1 MSTLFRSSLFLTSML
16 AAVGVATA
24 DPAPASTVKIPAADT
39 PPLSGRALDINE
51 AVQMALASNPSVA
64 SADLDVEAAKDDLAS
79 VRGHYGP
86 RLHAEASVFEWD
98 SPFALGF
105 GGQSLVARDQRTESL
120 TLDLIQPLSPLLV
133 IAQQVKAK
141 NFDVDLAKIH
151 TEVARS
157 QLAYRTVEAF
167 YRVLEANELAGVA
180 DKSVAQLQAHAA
192 QARTQ
197 LEQGVIAK
205 NDVLR
210 AELAVKS
217 AQQRQLETRSNLRI
231 ALGQLAVI
239 TGLPQTTA
247 LAPTKPTAATPAH
260 DSGDL
265 GAAVNSGIAR
275 RPELRELHARYGAA
289 QALATVATLKLLPTI
304 NLDGNVA
311 VQDGVPFQD
320 NRSAAVGL
328 TLSWDI
334 WDWGSTYNAHRSAD
348 AHARQAKLAIAG
360 LEDQV
365 RVEVQRGFEGAT
377 TAADAF
383 DLANDSLVEAED
395 NFRIETSRY
404 ENSATTSVELLDAEQ
419 IVTAARAQVER
430 ARYDALI
437 ASAALRLAA
446 GAPPSEIATGA
457 PATK

>member
-1 MSTLFRSSLFLTSML
+1 MSMLLRSSLFMTSML
-16 AAVGVATA
+16 AAAGTAAA
-24 DPAPASTVKIPAADT
+24 DPAPTVKLPAAET
-39 PPLSGRALDINE
+39 PPLSGRAIDIGE

-64 SADLDVEAAKDDLAS
+64 SADLDVEAAKYDLAS
-79 VRGHYGP
+79 TRGHYGP
-86 RLHAEASVFEWD
+86 RLHAEGSAYLWD
-98 SPFALGF
+98 SPF
-105 GGQSLVARDQRTESL
+105 SLSLSPTEAFVVRENHTENL
-120 TLDLIQPLSPLLV
+120 QVDLIEPLSPLLV
-133 IAQQVKAK
+133 IAQQVKAQR
-141 NFDVDLAKIH
+141 FDVDLAKIH

-157 QLAYRTVEAF
+157 QLAYKTVEAF

-180 DKSVAQLQAHAA
+180 DKSVAQLQAHAS

-210 AELAVKS
+210 AELAVKN

-239 TGLPQTTA
+239 VGLPQTTA
-247 LAPTKPTAATPAH
+247 IAPTKPVGATPAH

-265 GAAVNSGIAR
+265 GSAVNSGIAR

-289 QALATVATLKLLPTI
+289 QAQASIATLKLLPTI

-311 VQDGVPFQD
+311 IQDGVPFND
-320 NRSAAVGL
+320 NRSAAIGL

-446 GAPPSEIATGA
+446 GAPPNEIAAGA
-457 PATK
+457 STK